1 MPINISDVR
10 RVEEKRR
17 KAKKEMYIKMHDQF
31 SRKIQ
36 HAVDHNQKSIVLAVP
51 VFMFGFP
58 RYNITAARRYM
69 ERQLTL
75 SGFTIRNSADNNIFV
90 TWVKESAPLPPPVHP
105 SRDTMCH
112 EEDATIPDLV
122 NLRKLAN
129 KYRA

>member
-10 RVEEKRR
+10 KVEEKRR
-17 KAKKEMYIKMHDQF
+17 KAKKEMYIKMHAQF

-36 HAVDHNQKSIVLAVP
+36 HAVDHNQKSIVLSIP

-58 RYNITAARRYM
+58 IYNVTAARRYM

-75 SGFTIRNSADNNIFV
+75 GGFTVRNNTNNTIFV
-90 TWVKESAPLPPPVHP
+90 TWVKESARPPQPVQP
-105 SRDTMCH
+105 ARDTMCH
-112 EEDATIPDLV
+112 DEDSTIPDLV